1 MQSEELAA
9 GGRGFASAS
18 VPGAAATPDPQPPP
32 RELSDSDPESP
43 TPLPSARWLGIVS
56 RILLG
61 AGVVLFSLLVY
72 RLGPLAVWGDL
83 RMIGW
88 GFLLVLAQEG
98 VSYIFNST
106 GWRYSFPPP
115 RPNIRFRQLV
125 AARLAGEAI
134 NNLTPTATI
143 GGEVVR
149 GRMLEGVVD
158 SSVAWAS
165 IAIAKLMQTLA
176 QMTFVFIG
184 LVVVVRNTP
193 LPEGFERGL
202 LIGLIVLTSGLL
214 TGIIMQRR
222 GMFTAAFRLAR
233 RLGVHISERLEQQV
247 LRLDEQIA
255 RFYAAPGA
263 FALSVLGFF
272 AGWCMGVVE
281 VYIVL
286 YFLEIGASIGRAM
299 TIEVLSVAID
309 ALLFFVP
316 AKAGTQE
323 GGKVLIFQMLGLDPA
338 KGLALGIIRRLREL
352 SWSMVG
358 LIVLARYHAR
368 TRTVAR

>member
-1 MQSEELAA
+1 MTIAERVLFAA
-9 GGRGFASAS
+9 G
-18 VPGAAATPDPQPPP
+18 
-32 RELSDSDPESP
+32 
-43 TPLPSARWLGIVS
+43 IVLFVVLVH
-56 RILLG
+56 RLG
-61 AGVVLFSLLVY
+61 AV
-72 RLGPLAVWGDL
+72 AVWSNL

-88 GFLLVLAQEG
+88 GFALVLAQEG
-98 VSYIFNST
+98 VSYILNT
-106 GWRYSFPPP
+106 NGWRFAFPPP
-115 RPNIRFRQLV
+115 RPHVRFRQLL

-149 GRMLEGVVD
+149 GRMLDGIVD
-158 SSVAWAS
+158 QSIAWAS
-165 IAIAKLMQTLA
+165 IAIAKLMQTFA
-176 QMTFVFIG
+176 QMGFVFLG
-184 LVVVVRNTP
+184 LFAVVRHTQ

-222 GMFTAAFRLAR
+222 GLFSAAAGLAT
-233 RLGVHISERLEQQV
+233 RLGVHLPERLREQLEQ
-247 LRLDEQIA
+247 LDAQIA

-263 FALSVLGFF
+263 FLLSVLGFF
-272 AGWCMGVVE
+272 GGWCMGVVE

-286 YFLEIGASIGRAM
+286 TCLDAGPSLSRAI

-309 ALLFFVP
+309 ALTFFIP

-323 GGKVLIFQMLGLDPA
+323 GGKVLIFDLLGLDPA
-338 KGLALGIIRRLREL
+338 KGLTLGIVRRLREL

-358 LIVLARYHAR
+358 LVVLARYHAR
-368 TRTVAR
+368 RRAAGP